1 MDKGGRHYDDDV
13 HGLAC
18 RTRTSENK
26 PNTRSEQIDGWMDG
40 KGREHRAQQTAPRKK
55 LRSPNP
61 GSIYYTHAG
70 GTTNMDAPL
79 SLEYR
84 VQGATT
90 HKSLPCTRQARTLA
104 HTHTISQ
111 SCRGATNV
119 QPTYRPSTTT
129 HKAHSLLLD
138 RLSLQDPR
146 QQTTVGRAENFCL
159 GRLHLHRARPRRPL
173 SLNLTTHG
181 LLLLL
186 LRLLLLLYGEPGSQQ
201 ASHSVI
207 SLSVWQSVCLVC
219 VCIVP
224 TTYTAESS
232 VPPHPFSVILRAG
245 RATLQPLLEASDGT
259 VPPASYSPLCSRLT
273 ASHTHT
279 PAPTPASWQ
288 APPNLD
294 FTRSSHKRSGQR
306 DWPAEHRQRGI
317 Q

>member
-1 MDKGGRHYDDDV
+1 M
-13 HGLAC
+13 
-18 RTRTSENK
+18 
-26 PNTRSEQIDGWMDG
+26 DGWMNGWEG
-40 KGREHRAQQTAPRKK
+40 KGTQGSTNGPPKKAPQPAWFHLLYPRRPRDCEDGRPP
-55 LRSPNP
+55 LP
-61 GSIYYTHAG
+61 GVPS
-70 GTTNMDAPL
+70 
-79 SLEYR
+79 
-84 VQGATT
+84 
-90 HKSLPCTRQARTLA
+90 TRCNHPQNTIQAHTLART

-119 QPTYRPSTTT
+119 QPTYRASTTT
-129 HKAHSLLLD
+129 HKALSLLLD

-186 LRLLLLLYGEPGSQQ
+186 LRLLLLLYGEPASQSLNYQ
-201 ASHSVI
+201 SVG
-207 SLSVWQSVCLVC
+207 LSVCLVC
-219 VCIVP
+219 VCTVP
-224 TTYTAESS
+224 TTYTAKSS
-232 VPPHPFSVILRAG
+232 VPPHPLSVILRAG

-279 PAPTPASWQ
+279 HTPAPTPASRQ
-288 APPNLD
+288 ASPNLD